1 MREIKLRLWDK
12 TEKEMIYLD
21 KVGDRQHHTFG
32 IRKDGSLDYYNL
44 QNGSG
49 GDEYILMQF
58 TGLYDKNGK
67 EIYEGDIIKIY
78 ADNGFYACEI
88 IEKVIFKQGQYGI
101 EYGDLHKSFYPLS
114 DFYKPTKTEYISNVG
129 EVVTESEPMLE
140 VIGDIYDNPEL
151 LEGEE

>member
-1 MREIKLRLWDK
+1 MRKIKLRLWDR

-32 IRKDGSLDYYNL
+32 IRKNGNLYYYNL

-49 GDEYILMQF
+49 GDEYILMQH
-58 TGLYDKNGK
+58 TGLKDKNGV
-67 EIYEGDIIKIY
+67 ETYEGDIIKIY

-101 EYGDLHKSFYPLS
+101 EHGDLYRYFCSL
-114 DFYKPTKTEYISNVG
+114 SNVG
-129 EVVTESEPMLE
+129 EVVTESEPMFE
-140 VIGDIYDNPEL
+140 VIGNIYDNPEL
-151 LEGEE
+151 LEGEV